1 MGILPDPS
9 LSLSP
14 GCGGGIVAGS
24 EASPMALTGRLKRWL
39 LAEIVE
45 DVPGPEAKEGRSEQH
60 SWWQVICLT
69 GVDYFSTLGYIP
81 GIAVLAAGA
90 LSPVATLLIVLLTLF
105 GALPMYRRVAEESP
119 NGQGSILMLERLL
132 SFWRGK
138 VLVLCLLGFV
148 ATGWLVTITL
158 SAADAAIHVAENPLA
173 PSYLH
178 DQEVLITLVLLV
190 LLGIG
195 IAIFIVGAYLLLN
208 LVVVGV
214 GFYEIFTHPQTVA
227 DWQRA
232 LLTNYGNP
240 LLMVGASL
248 LVFPQLALGL
258 SGFETGVGMMPL
270 VRGEEGDDPER
281 PEARIRNTR
290 RMLTVAALIMSFYL
304 ITTSF
309 VTTLLIPARE
319 VAPGGSANGRALAY
333 VAHNYLGE
341 ALGTVYDLSTIL
353 ILAFAGASA
362 MAGLLNIVPRY
373 LPRYGM
379 APEWA
384 RAMRPLVLV
393 YTAVAVVVTIIFSA
407 DVDAQAGAYATGV
420 LAMMSSAA
428 FAVMLSAWRGGSRFP
443 AIASGL
449 VTAVFMYAL
458 VANEVKRPDGILIS
472 LFFIGAIVATSLISR
487 VYRSLELRQER
498 IELDETALRFI
509 EEASHKGEIH
519 IVANRRQAGD
529 EAEYDHKEKEQRE
542 DNHIP
547 KDVPIIF
554 LEVDVEDASEFED
567 VLEVKGVEV
576 GEHKVMRAV
585 SSVVPNAIAAL
596 LLHLRDTTG
605 KTPHCYFG
613 WTEGNPIVYLFRF
626 LLPSPTRSCA
636 KPNPMARGARPF
648 TSAADDS
655 NFLELRFGEVRIL
668 GILGSMPLL

>member
-1 MGILPDPS
+1 VTNKRTTPKMRPAER
-9 LSLSP
+9 
-14 GCGGGIVAGS
+14 V
-24 EASPMALTGRLKRWL
+24 KRWL
-39 LAEIVE
+39 LAEVVE
-45 DVPGPEAKEGRSEQH
+45 DVPGPQAKEGRSEQH
-60 SWWQVICLT
+60 PWWQVVCLT

-81 GIAVLAAGA
+81 GIAALAAGA
-90 LSPVATLLIVLLTLF
+90 LSPVATLFIVLLTLF
-105 GALPMYRRVAEESP
+105 GALPMYRRVAEQSP
-119 NGQGSILMLERLL
+119 SGQGSISMLERLL

-158 SAADAAIHVAENPLA
+158 SAADAAVHVVENPLV
-173 PSYLH
+173 PSILH
-178 DQEVLITLVLLV
+178 NQEVLVTLILLAA
-190 LLGIG
+190 LGVIFLKGFEEAIG
-195 IAIFIVGAYLLLN
+195 IAIFIVGAYLILN
-208 LVVVGV
+208 LLVVGV
-214 GFYEIFTHPQTVA
+214 GFYQIATHPQQIVR
-227 DWQRA
+227 WQDA
-232 LLTNYGNP
+232 LFTNYGNP
-240 LLMVGASL
+240 LLIVGVSL
-248 LVFPQLALGL
+248 LAFPRLALGL

-270 VRGEEGDDPER
+270 VRGDEEDDPMP
-281 PEARIRNTR
+281 PEGRIRNTR

-319 VAPGGSANGRALAY
+319 LAPGGSANGRALAY
-333 VAHNYLGE
+333 VAHSYLGE
-341 ALGTVYDLSTIL
+341 ALGTAYDASTIL

-384 RAMRPLVLV
+384 RAIRPLVIV
-393 YTAVAVVVTIIFSA
+393 YTTIAVIVTIIFSA

-428 FAVMLSAWRGGSRFP
+428 FAVMLSAWRGGSRLP
-443 AIASGL
+443 AIAFGV

-458 VANEVKRPDGILIS
+458 VANEIKRPDGIVIS
-472 LFFIGAIVATSLISR
+472 LLFIGAIVATSLVSR

-498 IELDETALRFI
+498 IELDEAALRFV
-509 EEASHKGEIH
+509 EEAAHGDEIH

-529 EAEYDHKEKEQRE
+529 EAEYDHKETKQRE

-547 KDVPIIF
+547 RDVPIIF
-554 LEVDVEDASEFED
+554 LEVDVDDASKFEEI
-567 VLEVKGVEV
+567 LEIRGVEV
-576 GEHKVMRAV
+576 GGHKVMRGV

-626 LLPSPTRSCA
+626 LL
-636 KPNPMARGARPF
+636 
-648 TSAADDS
+648 
-655 NFLELRFGEVRIL
+655 FGEGDTAPIAHEVLREAEPDA
-668 GILGSMPLL
+668 GKRPAVHVGGR

>member
-1 MGILPDPS
+1 MLKAP
-9 LSLSP
+9 
-14 GCGGGIVAGS
+14 
-24 EASPMALTGRLKRWL
+24 TGRLKRWL
-39 LAEIVE
+39 LAEVVE

-60 SWWQVICLT
+60 SWWQVVCLT

-81 GIAVLAAGA
+81 GIAALAAGA

-105 GALPMYRRVAEESP
+105 GALPMYRRVAKESP
-119 NGQGSILMLERLL
+119 NGQGSIAMLERLL
-132 SFWRGK
+132 SFWKGK

-158 SAADAAIHVAENPLA
+158 SAADAAVHMVENPLT
-173 PSYLH
+173 SSFFH
-178 DQEVLITLVLLV
+178 GREVLITLVLLA
-190 LLGIG
+190 LLGAVFLKGFKEAIG
-195 IAIFIVGAYLLLN
+195 IAVFIVGAYLILN
-208 LVVVGV
+208 LIVVGV
-214 GFYEIFTHPQTVA
+214 GFYEIATHPQDVVRWR
-227 DWQRA
+227 DA
-232 LLTNYGNP
+232 LFTNYGNP

-270 VRGEEGDDPER
+270 VRGAEGDDPEHPR
-281 PEARIRNTR
+281 GRIRNTR
-290 RMLTVAALIMSFYL
+290 RMLTLAALIMSFYL

-319 VAPGGSANGRALAY
+319 LAPGGSANGRALAY
-333 VAHNYLGE
+333 VAHSYLGE
-341 ALGTVYDLSTIL
+341 ALGTAYDVSTIL

-384 RAMRPLVLV
+384 RAIRPLVLV
-393 YTAVAVVVTIIFSA
+393 YTAVAVVVTMIFSA

-428 FAVMLSAWRGGSRFP
+428 FAVTLSAWRGGSRWP
-443 AIASGL
+443 ASFFGL
-449 VTAVFMYAL
+449 VTAVFVYAL
-458 VANEVKRPDGILIS
+458 VANEVKRPDGIVIS
-472 LFFIGAIVATSLISR
+472 LFFIGAIVATSLVSR

-498 IELDETALRFI
+498 IELDETALRFVQ
-509 EEASHKGEIH
+509 EASDGDEIH

-529 EAEYDHKEKEQRE
+529 EAEYDNKETEQRE

-547 KDVPIIF
+547 KDVSIMF
-554 LEVDVEDASEFED
+554 LEVDVDDASEFEE
-567 VLEVKGVEV
+567 VMEVKGVEV
-576 GEHKVMRAV
+576 GSHKVMRAV

-605 KTPHCYFG
+605 KAPHCYFG

-626 LLPSPTRSCA
+626 LL
-636 KPNPMARGARPF
+636 
-648 TSAADDS
+648 
-655 NFLELRFGEVRIL
+655 FGEGDTAPITHEVLREAEPD
-668 GILGSMPLL
+668 GSRRPAVHVGGR

>member
-1 MGILPDPS
+1 LLPGFGVGVVS
-9 LSLSP
+9 
-14 GCGGGIVAGS
+14 GS
-24 EASPMALTGRLKRWL
+24 EEASPKVPPTGRLKRWL

-45 DVPGPEAKEGRSEQH
+45 DVPGPEAREGRSEQH
-60 SWWQVICLT
+60 SWWQVVCLT

-81 GIAVLAAGA
+81 GIAALAAGA
-90 LSPVATLLIVLLTLF
+90 LSPIATLFIVLLTLF

-119 NGQGSILMLERLL
+119 NGQGSISMLERLL

-173 PSYLH
+173 PSFLH
-178 DQEVLITLVLLV
+178 EQEVLITLVLLV
-190 LLGIG
+190 LLSAIFLKGFKEAIG

-208 LVVVGV
+208 LVVVGF

-232 LLTNYGNP
+232 LFTNYGNP
-240 LLMVGASL
+240 LLMVAASL

-270 VRGEEGDDPER
+270 VRGDEEDARDR
-281 PEARIRNTR
+281 PEGRIRNTR

-309 VTTLLIPARE
+309 VTTLLIPTRE
-319 VAPGGSANGRALAY
+319 LAPGGSANGRALAY
-333 VAHNYLGE
+333 VAHNYLGD
-341 ALGTVYDLSTIL
+341 ALGTLYDLSTIL

-384 RAMRPLVLV
+384 RAIRPLVLV
-393 YTAVAVVVTIIFSA
+393 YTVVAVVVTIIFSA

-428 FAVMLSAWRGGSRFP
+428 FAVTLSFWRGGSRVS
-443 AIASGL
+443 AIAFGL
-449 VTAVFMYAL
+449 VTTVFVYAL
-458 VANEVKRPDGILIS
+458 VANEIKRPDGIVIS
-472 LFFIGAIVATSLISR
+472 LFFIGAIIATSLVSR

-498 IELDETALRFI
+498 IELDEAALRFI
-509 EEASHKGEIH
+509 EEASRGGEIH

-529 EAEYDHKEKEQRE
+529 KAEYNNKETEQRE

-547 KDVPIIF
+547 RDVPIIF
-554 LEVDVEDASEFED
+554 LEVDVDDASEFED

-576 GEHKVMRAV
+576 GGHKVMRAV

-626 LLPSPTRSCA
+626 LL
-636 KPNPMARGARPF
+636 
-648 TSAADDS
+648 
-655 NFLELRFGEVRIL
+655 FGEGDTAPVTHEVLREAEPD
-668 GILGSMPLL
+668 GTRRPAVHVGGR

>member
-1 MGILPDPS
+1 
-9 LSLSP
+9 
-14 GCGGGIVAGS
+14 
-24 EASPMALTGRLKRWL
+24 
-39 LAEIVE
+39 
-45 DVPGPEAKEGRSEQH
+45 
-60 SWWQVICLT
+60 
-69 GVDYFSTLGYIP
+69 
-81 GIAVLAAGA
+81 
-90 LSPVATLLIVLLTLF
+90 
-105 GALPMYRRVAEESP
+105 
-119 NGQGSILMLERLL
+119 
-132 SFWRGK
+132 
-138 VLVLCLLGFV
+138 
-148 ATGWLVTITL
+148 LVTITL
-158 SAADAAIHVAENPLA
+158 SAADAAIHVVENPLA
-173 PSYLH
+173 PSFLH
-178 DQEVLITLVLLV
+178 DREVLITLGLLAVLGAVFLK
-190 LLGIG
+190 GFKEAIG

-208 LVVVGV
+208 LVVVGF
-214 GFYEIFTHPQTVA
+214 GFYEIVTHPQTVD

-232 LLTNYGNP
+232 LFTNYGNP
-240 LLMVGASL
+240 LLMLGASL

-270 VRGEEGDDPER
+270 VRGEEGDDPMR
-281 PEARIRNTR
+281 PEGRIRNTR

-309 VTTLLIPARE
+309 VTTLLIPTRE
-319 VAPGGSANGRALAY
+319 LGPGGSANGRALAY
-333 VAHNYLGE
+333 VAHNYLGD
-341 ALGTVYDLSTIL
+341 ALGTVYDVSTIL

-384 RAMRPLVLV
+384 RAIRPLVLV

-428 FAVMLSAWRGGSRFP
+428 FAVTLSAWRGGSRLP
-443 AIASGL
+443 AIAFGL
-449 VTAVFMYAL
+449 VTAVFLYAL
-458 VANEVKRPDGILIS
+458 VANEIERPDGIVIS

-487 VYRSLELRQER
+487 VYRSLELRQEH

-509 EEASHKGEIH
+509 EEASRGGEIH
-519 IVANRRQAGD
+519 LVANQLQAGD
-529 EAEYDHKEKEQRE
+529 EAEYDNKEAEQRE

-547 KDVPIIF
+547 EDVPIIF

-576 GEHKVMRAV
+576 GDHKVLRAV

-626 LLPSPTRSCA
+626 LLLGEGDTAPVTHEVLREAEPDGKR
-636 KPNPMARGARPF
+636 RP
-648 TSAADDS
+648 AVHVGG
-655 NFLELRFGEVRIL
+655 R
-668 GILGSMPLL
+668 

>member
-1 MGILPDPS
+1 MSGARRGILPDAS
-9 LSLSP
+9 LSLSL
-14 GCGGGIVAGS
+14 GFGGGVVSRS
-24 EASPMALTGRLKRWL
+24 EVSPKAPTGRLKRWL

-60 SWWQVICLT
+60 PWWQVVCLT

-81 GIAVLAAGA
+81 GIAALAAGA
-90 LSPVATLLIVLLTLF
+90 LSPFATLFIVLLTLF

-119 NGQGSILMLERLL
+119 NGQGSISMLERLL
-132 SFWRGK
+132 SFWKGK

-158 SAADAAIHVAENPLA
+158 SAADAAVHVAENPLV
-173 PSYLH
+173 SSFLH
-178 DQEVLITLVLLV
+178 DREVLITLVLLV
-190 LLGIG
+190 LLGAIFLKGFKEAIG
-195 IAIFIVGAYLLLN
+195 IAIFIVGAYLILN
-208 LVVVGV
+208 LLVVGV
-214 GFYEIFTHPQTVA
+214 GFYEIAAHPQNVVR
-227 DWQRA
+227 WQDA
-232 LLTNYGNP
+232 LFTNYGNP
-240 LLMVGASL
+240 LLIVGASL

-258 SGFETGVGMMPL
+258 SGFETGVGLMPL
-270 VRGEEGDDPER
+270 VRGDEGDDPER
-281 PEARIRNTR
+281 PEGRIRNTR

-319 VAPGGSANGRALAY
+319 LAPGGSANGRALAY
-333 VAHNYLGE
+333 VAHNYLGD

-384 RAMRPLVLV
+384 RAIRPLVLV

-428 FAVMLSAWRGGSRFP
+428 FAVTLSAWRGGSRLP
-443 AIASGL
+443 AIAFGL

-458 VANEVKRPDGILIS
+458 VANEVKRPDGIVIS
-472 LFFIGAIVATSLISR
+472 LFFIGAIVATSLVSR
-487 VYRSLELRQER
+487 VYRSLELRQEH

-509 EEASHKGEIH
+509 EEASRGGEIH

-529 EAEYDHKEKEQRE
+529 EKEYARKLEEQRK
-542 DNHIP
+542 DNRIP
-547 KDVPIIF
+547 EDVPVLF
-554 LEVDVEDASEFED
+554 LEIDVEDPSEFEEE
-567 VLEVKGVEV
+567 VLEVRGVRV
-576 GEHKVMRAV
+576 GDYRVLRAE
-585 SSVVPNAIAAL
+585 STVVPNAIAAF

-605 KTPHCYFG
+605 KTPNCYFG
-613 WTEGNPIVYLFRF
+613 WTEGNPF
-626 LLPSPTRSCA
+626 LYVIRYIL
-636 KPNPMARGARPF
+636 
-648 TSAADDS
+648 
-655 NFLELRFGEVRIL
+655 FGEGDTAPVTHEVLREAEPDIDRRPNINV
-668 GILGSMPLL
+668 GGQ